1 MSPQQQRLVGLFGGG
16 TLAQEAWHLL
26 STGGEKVYSNV
37 ALDTQLKIRGDEAV
51 DGNYLLDLGDDIFTQ
66 GRPHPM
72 IEPSL
77 RDEYIY
83 TPAQDSSVAVLLVDL
98 VLGYG
103 AHPDPASG
111 LAAAITHVKET
122 FAKRGQYLSV
132 VASITGTDADPQG
145 YSRQRAML
153 EEAGAIVMSSNE
165 AAARLTHAVLA
176 HITRE
181 GGR

>member
-1 MSPQQQRLVGLFGGG
+1 
-16 TLAQEAWHLL
+16 
-26 STGGEKVYSNV
+26 
-37 ALDTQLKIRGDEAV
+37 
-51 DGNYLLDLGDDIFTQ
+51 
-66 GRPHPM
+66 M

-145 YSRQRAML
+145 
-153 EEAGAIVMSSNE
+153 
-165 AAARLTHAVLA
+165 LTHAVLA